1 MVVACLAFCLF
12 VSICNVW
19 GQKTS
24 LSVTDRDE
32 RLGTA
37 GLSKSVTFRGLKNVL
52 LLRIETFGAWLGGM
66 SQSVTSTVQKS
77 VFLLQIKTFVGGG
90 NGDDGP
96 FVRCGGDGSV

>member
-37 GLSKSVTFRGLKNVL
+37 GLSKSVTFRGLKNGL
-52 LLRIETFGAWLGGM
+52 
-66 SQSVTSTVQKS
+66 
-77 VFLLQIKTFVGGG
+77 LLQIKTFVGGG
-90 NGDDGP
+90 NGDDGS